1 LKPDSPEVQAAR
13 NLAIEAAGRLSQS
26 AAFRRLGSATQAAI
40 LRDLGTI
47 RTALSPASPPVAKD
61 PFAFALET
69 PNDLRRRLFAGRG
82 TEEQPAAAAPVDG
95 GQARQPRKAATETLA
110 QRAGALIDEIDFP
123 GFVAGLI
130 NGTFDAMVDASIRQM
145 EAFADL
151 VGSVAKN
158 AEDFTRDNVSAN
170 QARDWLAEHYP
181 RDLVLDAVSLD
192 TGQPTLRVRQRTG
205 EDQEPPSPEWLADF
219 NFAGA
224 ELTDELVEQELVP
237 AARRRVGES
246 RLQTLA
252 TMVLL
257 GMNRIVVRD
266 GSISARVR
274 FRAAAA
280 DKASVDYA
288 VSQDPG
294 SGDAWG
300 QRGSSIYPS
309 HTTMVSTVGVNAQTD
324 QSLKA
329 ELFGEVKINFA
340 SETLP
345 LERFADEARVA
356 LLQRHARPAP
366 VPAAAAAVPPVDAG
380 TTPATPAPPTPE
392 PQPAAPAPGGT

>member
-1 LKPDSPEVQAAR
+1 VKSESPEVQAAR
-13 NLAIEAAGRLSQS
+13 SLAIEAAEKLSQS
-26 AAFRRLGSATQAAI
+26 AAFRQLGAATQAAI

-47 RTALSPASPPVAKD
+47 RTALRPSPPPVAKD

-82 TEEQPAAAAPVDG
+82 VEEQPGAVPTPADG
-95 GQARQPRKAATETLA
+95 REHRQPRKAATETLA

-130 NGTFDAMVDASIRQM
+130 NGTFDAMVNASIRQM

-151 VGSVAKN
+151 VGSVAKS

-170 QARDWLAEHYP
+170 QGRDWLAEHYP
-181 RDLVLDAVSLD
+181 RDLAIDAASLD
-192 TGQPTLRVRQRTG
+192 TGQPVLRVRQRVG
-205 EDQEPPSPEWLADF
+205 EDEEPPSPEWLADF
-219 NFAGA
+219 NLAGA

-237 AARRRVGES
+237 AARRRIGES

-288 VSQDPG
+288 ASQDPG
-294 SGDAWG
+294 GGDSWR
-300 QRGSSIYPS
+300 QRGSSVYPT

-345 LERFADEARVA
+345 LERFADEARVS
-356 LLQRHARPAP
+356 LL
-366 VPAAAAAVPPVDAG
+366 
-380 TTPATPAPPTPE
+380 
-392 PQPAAPAPGGT
+392 